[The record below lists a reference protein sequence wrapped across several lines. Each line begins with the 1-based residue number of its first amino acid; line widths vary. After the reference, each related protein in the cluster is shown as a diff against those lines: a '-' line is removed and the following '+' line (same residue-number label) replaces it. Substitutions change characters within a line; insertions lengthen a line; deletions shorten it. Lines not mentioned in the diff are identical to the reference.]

1 MFGGW
6 RRILPPYSDEESSV
20 CIASGRA
27 YATGGRQNTAPSHI
41 IPLCQ
46 VSRETPG
53 KSIVN
58 HLLSSRSKE
67 QWNLNIFIIIYTIT
81 SEGEDV

>member
-27 YATGGRQNTAPSHI
+27 YATGGSHI

-58 HLLSSRSKE
+58 HFLSLRSKE
-67 QWNLNIFIIIYTIT
+67 HWNLNIFIIIYTIT